1 MLEHNSDRM
10 YWVIGAIV
18 IGALIVIAAQK
29 LFPDVFKQV
38 GDTLSKMIGRAS
50 DKAGNVGSTIAPFLH
65 L

>member
-29 LFPDVFKQV
+29 LFPDVFNKV
-38 GDTLSKMIGRAS
+38 GDTLSKMIDRAS
-50 DKAGNVGSTIAPFLH
+50 GKAGNVGSTIAPFLH